1 MNEQSAVLT
10 NVIGPAVVVVA
21 AVLGLAVVSVLV
33 YALIKPSDARR
44 KIEGLFRKP
53 RRERPVG
60 DGHYYKPYW
69 KTK

>member
-1 MNEQSAVLT
+1 MNEQSALIS

-21 AVLGLAVVSVLV
+21 AVLALAVVGVLI
-33 YALIKPSDARR
+33 YALIKPSEARR
-44 KIEGLFRKP
+44 RIEGLFRRP

-69 KTK
+69 HTK